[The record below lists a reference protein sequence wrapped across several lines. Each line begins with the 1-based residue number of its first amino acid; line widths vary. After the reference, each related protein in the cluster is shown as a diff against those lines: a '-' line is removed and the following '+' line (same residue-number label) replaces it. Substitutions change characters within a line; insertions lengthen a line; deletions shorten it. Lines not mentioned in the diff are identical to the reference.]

1 MLSLLDVINVKK
13 IYFIINKIGRKL
25 ELNFKNIK
33 QKLNT

>member
-13 IYFIINKIGRKL
+13 IYFINKIGRKL